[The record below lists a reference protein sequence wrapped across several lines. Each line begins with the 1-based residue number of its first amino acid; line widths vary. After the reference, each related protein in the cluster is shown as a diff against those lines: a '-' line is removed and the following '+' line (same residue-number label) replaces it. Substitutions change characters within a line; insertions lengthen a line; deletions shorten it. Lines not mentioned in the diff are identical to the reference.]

1 MVISEI
7 ERQIR
12 QDLNSDARLEAEQI
26 IMSALTMTREELILN
41 AKKEITDSEYAKILK
56 MTSRRKKGEPLQYIL
71 GSTEFMSLEFFVG
84 EGVLIPRQDTET
96 FTETVLDMLKYE
108 KAYKVLDICTGSGC
122 IGISI
127 AYYRENVQADLI
139 DISDT
144 ALETARKNAAH
155 NDMQERVNIYKCDI
169 LKEYPDKKYDIIVS
183 NPPYIES
190 DVIQTLQTEV
200 RDYEPHLALDGGTD
214 GLMFYRRI
222 IGIAPKIL
230 NKNGIVAFE
239 IGYNQGKAVS
249 SMMTE
254 FSNVQIIKDLCGN
267 DRVVIGIWEGDNVN
281 GQSSES
287 GGTV

>member
-1 MVISEI
+1 MVISEL

-12 QDLNSDARLEAEQI
+12 QELNNDNFFEAEQI
-26 IMSALTMTREELILN
+26 IMSALNMTREKLILN
-41 AKKEITDSEYAKILK
+41 AKREITDKEYAKILK

-84 EGVLIPRQDTET
+84 KGVLIPRQDTET
-96 FTETVLDMLKYE
+96 FTETVLNMLKYE

-122 IGISI
+122 IGISL
-127 AYYRENVQADLI
+127 AYYRENVRADLI

-144 ALETARKNAAH
+144 AAETARRNAAH
-155 NDMQERVNIYKCDI
+155 NDVKERVSIYKCDI

-200 RDYEPHLALDGGTD
+200 RDYEPHLALDGGAD
-214 GLMFYRRI
+214 GLLFYRRI
-222 IGIAPKIL
+222 IEIAPKLL
-230 NKNGIVAFE
+230 NKDGIIAFE
-239 IGYNQGKAVS
+239 IGYNQGETVS
-249 SMMTE
+249 SMMSA
-254 FSNVQIIKDLCGN
+254 FNNVQVIKDLCGN
-267 DRVVIGIWEGDNVN
+267 DRVVTGIWEGDNFN

-287 GGTV
+287 G

>member
-1 MVISEI
+1 MVISEL

-12 QDLNSDARLEAEQI
+12 QELNNDNFFEAEQI
-26 IMSALTMTREELILN
+26 IMSALNMTREKLILN
-41 AKKEITDSEYAKILK
+41 AKREITDKEYAKILK

-96 FTETVLDMLKYE
+96 FTEIVLDMLIHE
-108 KAYKVLDICTGSGC
+108 KAYNVLDICTGSGC
-122 IGISI
+122 IGISL
-127 AYYRENVQADLI
+127 AYYRENVRADLI

-144 ALETARKNAAH
+144 AAETARRNAAH
-155 NDMQERVNIYKCDI
+155 NDVEERVSIYKCDI

-200 RDYEPHLALDGGTD
+200 RDYEPHLALDGGAD
-214 GLMFYRRI
+214 GLLFYRRI
-222 IGIAPKIL
+222 IEIAPKLL
-230 NKNGIVAFE
+230 NKDGIIAFE
-239 IGYNQGKAVS
+239 IGYNQGEAVS
-249 SMMTE
+249 SMMSA
-254 FSNVQIIKDLCGN
+254 FNNVQVIKDLCGN
-267 DRVVIGIWEGDNVN
+267 DRVVTGIWEGDNFN

-287 GGTV
+287 G

>member
-1 MVISEI
+1 MVISEL

-12 QDLNSDARLEAEQI
+12 QELNNDNFFEAEQI
-26 IMSALTMTREELILN
+26 IMSALNMTREKLILN
-41 AKKEITDSEYAKILK
+41 AKREITDKEYAKILK

-84 EGVLIPRQDTET
+84 KGVLIPRQDTET
-96 FTETVLDMLKYE
+96 FTETVLNMLKYE

-127 AYYRENVQADLI
+127 AYYRENVRVDLI

-144 ALETARKNAAH
+144 AVETARKNAAH
-155 NDMQERVNIYKCDI
+155 NDVEERVSIYKCDI

-200 RDYEPHLALDGGTD
+200 RDYEPHLALDGGAD
-214 GLMFYRRI
+214 GLLFYRRI
-222 IGIAPKIL
+222 IEIAPKLL
-230 NKNGIVAFE
+230 NKNGIIAFE
-239 IGYNQGKAVS
+239 IGYNQGEAVS
-249 SMMTE
+249 SMMSA
-254 FSNVQIIKDLCGN
+254 FNNVQVIKDLCGN
-267 DRVVIGIWEGDNVN
+267 DRVVTGIWEGDNFN

-287 GGTV
+287 G

>member
-1 MVISEI
+1 MVISEL

-12 QDLNSDARLEAEQI
+12 QELNNDNFFEAEQI
-26 IMSALTMTREELILN
+26 IMSALNMTREKLILN
-41 AKKEITDSEYAKILK
+41 AKREITDKEYAKILK

-96 FTETVLDMLKYE
+96 FTEIVLDMLSHE
-108 KAYKVLDICTGSGC
+108 KAYNVLDICTGSGC
-122 IGISI
+122 IGISL
-127 AYYRENVQADLI
+127 AYYRENVRADLI

-144 ALETARKNAAH
+144 AAETARRNAAH
-155 NDMQERVNIYKCDI
+155 NDVEERVSIYKCDI

-200 RDYEPHLALDGGTD
+200 RDYEPHLALDGGAD
-214 GLMFYRRI
+214 GLLFYRRI
-222 IGIAPKIL
+222 IEIAPKLL
-230 NKNGIVAFE
+230 NKDGIIAFE
-239 IGYNQGKAVS
+239 IGYNQGETVS
-249 SMMTE
+249 SMMSA
-254 FSNVQIIKDLCGN
+254 FNNVQVIKDLCGN
-267 DRVVIGIWEGDNVN
+267 DRVVTGIWEGDNFN

-287 GGTV
+287 G

>member
-1 MVISEI
+1 MVIFEL

-12 QDLNSDARLEAEQI
+12 QELNSDTFFEAEQI
-26 IMSALTMTREELILN
+26 IMSALNMTREELILN
-41 AKKEITDSEYAKILK
+41 AKKEVTDKEYEKILK
-56 MTSRRKKGEPLQYIL
+56 MTSRREKGEPLQYIL

-96 FTETVLDMLKYE
+96 FAETVLDMLKYE
-108 KAYKVLDICTGSGC
+108 KAYNVLDICTGSGC

-139 DISDT
+139 DISDA
-144 ALETARKNAAH
+144 ALEAARKNAAH
-155 NDMQERVNIYKCDI
+155 NNMQERVSIYKCDI

-190 DVIQTLQTEV
+190 DVIQNLQTEV
-200 RDYEPHLALDGGTD
+200 RDYEPHLALDGGMD

-222 IGIAPKIL
+222 IEIAPKLL

-239 IGYNQGKAVS
+239 IGYNQGEAVS

-254 FSNVQIIKDLCGN
+254 FNDVQIIKDLCGN
-267 DRVVIGIWEGDNVN
+267 DRIVTGIWEGDSAN

-287 GGTV
+287 S